1 MVYKAE
7 EVNKK
12 IEEYK
17 KYIKPI
23 KINNIEVKYGENKNL
38 SGYLY
43 NKKEKYNTTDI
54 ELFIDNKLSMEISPR
69 ELQGAF
75 QIIKNAKGKV
85 GIIFFF
91 FIV

>member
-43 NKKEKYNTTDI
+43 NKKECI
-54 ELFIDNKLSMEISPR
+54 
-69 ELQGAF
+69 
-75 QIIKNAKGKV
+75 
-85 GIIFFF
+85 
-91 FIV
+91 